1 MNGLKRL
8 LAMAL
13 AMLLLIL
20 PAAMAEE
27 NTATAHTLTISNIAV
42 NAAGVDLLD
51 LEGLSVEMTAADTG
65 DAVEFVL
72 RLLGGEDAAAEGYA
86 LSKVSDALEEA
97 LDGYAPPSGCTVS
110 LSGENETVRSIMDDL
125 VLVIAVALV
134 FIFLIMVAQFQSFKS
149 PIIVMFTIPLAFTGG
164 LLALLITGLDL
175 SVQAKVLDLIRKIRS
190 RYNISIILVS
200 HDLAVIRMLADR
212 TMVMLDGQV
221 VESGLTDQ
229 ILEDPQHAYTQQLV
243 HSLL

>member
-1 MNGLKRL
+1 
-8 LAMAL
+8 
-13 AMLLLIL
+13 
-20 PAAMAEE
+20 
-27 NTATAHTLTISNIAV
+27 
-42 NAAGVDLLD
+42 
-51 LEGLSVEMTAADTG
+51 
-65 DAVEFVL
+65 
-72 RLLGGEDAAAEGYA
+72 
-86 LSKVSDALEEA
+86 
-97 LDGYAPPSGCTVS
+97 
-110 LSGENETVRSIMDDL
+110 MDE
-125 VLVIAVALV
+125 V
-134 FIFLIMVAQFQSFKS
+134 
-149 PIIVMFTIPLAFTGG
+149 T
-164 LLALLITGLDL
+164 TGLDL